1 MKRMLAFA
9 LSLALAL
16 MGLSCGALAEEAWNC
31 PGCGEQNLTSNFCP
45 ECGSAR
51 PAVDWICPNC
61 GRTNQRLFCPD
72 CGTSRDAAQQGSS
85 TAAETTWLDDEV
97 QETDDTKGAATVL
110 QADGLMVPDRMI
122 DLMNACIAIAC
133 EKVAADMS
141 VDAEQLTDVCALFE
155 TEITPQF
162 ISYGNK
168 TWDIEL
174 YFYYPGEDAPEP
186 QMEATQWYLT
196 VKGMD
201 EASDVLCSVVF
212 SATLALLKQVDPEM
226 DGEAAVELLMQR
238 KDGSHYHGN
247 GYVLT
252 YLDAVDG
259 RDAQLVVE
267 RT

>member
-1 MKRMLAFA
+1 MKRTLAFV
-9 LSLALAL
+9 LSLALAVI
-16 MGLSCGALAEEAWNC
+16 GLSGAALAEAEWSC
-31 PGCGEQNLTSNFCP
+31 PGCGAENLTGKFCP

-51 PAVDWICPNC
+51 PAEDWICPNC
-61 GRTNQRLFCPD
+61 ERTNQRQYCPD
-72 CGTSRDAAQQGSS
+72 CGTSRDALQPD
-85 TAAETTWLDDEV
+85 AAVEAPEGTRESADTMMTLDD
-97 QETDDTKGAATVL
+97 
-110 QADGLMVPDRMI
+110 LMVPERVL
-122 DLMNACIAIAC
+122 DLMNACIVMAC
-133 EKVAADMS
+133 QQVAEDMS
-141 VDAEQLTDVCALFE
+141 LDLMELIDACGLFKSE
-155 TEITPQF
+155 AIPQF
-162 ISYGNK
+162 FSYGNQA
-168 TWDIEL
+168 WDIEL